1 MQKLPNH
8 VQVHKVFGYFLKKVG
23 VFSKFRKTKYGYST
37 FDRVWRLFLDTL
49 TITQTKSIKLFNGYD
64 YDTRSEESKYMIVN
78 DDGVIKIKFVLRKVY

>member
-8 VQVHKVFGYFLKKVG
+8 VQVNKVFGYFLKKVG

-37 FDRVWRLFLDTL
+37 FDGVWRLFLDTL
-49 TITQTKSIKLFNGYD
+49 TITQTKSIKQFNGYD

-78 DDGVIKIKFVLRKVY
+78 DDGVIKVKFILRKVY